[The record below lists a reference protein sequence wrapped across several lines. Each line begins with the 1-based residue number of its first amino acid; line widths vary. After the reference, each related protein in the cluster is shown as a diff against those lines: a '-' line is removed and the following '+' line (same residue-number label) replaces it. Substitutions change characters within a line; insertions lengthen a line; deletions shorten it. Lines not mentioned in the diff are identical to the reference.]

1 MLYILCADLHVVMHM
16 IWKKVLFSKC
26 TENIADMEYLYIC
39 SFEFNTVI
47 ASDINFYIHV
57 YMQKK
62 IIYEFEFDL

>member
-1 MLYILCADLHVVMHM
+1 MHWKHCWYGILV
-16 IWKKVLFSKC
+16 
-26 TENIADMEYLYIC
+26 YLQ
-39 SFEFNTVI
+39 FPVTVI